1 MNKKWNRLLC
11 TTMASVLFLGN
22 VQAYGSVVKMRLL
35 YDQRMHDYEAE
46 SIHISING
54 VELPEG
60 DMPPI
65 VLYDRTLVPARA
77 VFEALGAE
85 VVWNEAT
92 QEVYVRRENDVV
104 ILKADDKS
112 ATKNGVVFT
121 MDVPAKVI
129 NERTMIPVRAVT
141 EALGCTVGWD

>member
-77 VFEALGAE
+77 VFEALGDRKS
-85 VVWNEAT
+85 VV
-92 QEVYVRRENDVV
+92 
-104 ILKADDKS
+104 
-112 ATKNGVVFT
+112 
-121 MDVPAKVI
+121 
-129 NERTMIPVRAVT
+129 
-141 EALGCTVGWD
+141 